1 MEKANHSIRTL
12 CRVMGVARSGYFKWR
27 QQRPSQRAREDA
39 KLTSLIEEIHEE
51 SDGTYG
57 APRIHVE
64 LREEHGVRVS
74 RKRVARLMRAKG
86 IQGVHRRR
94 QRRSK
99 ATKAQKERVY
109 EDLVQREFTADE
121 PDRLWL
127 ADITQHQT
135 DEGWLYI
142 AAVLDAYSKRIVGWS
157 MASNME
163 TELVVNAVEMA
174 VSQRQPA
181 LGLIHHSDQGSQ
193 YASLAFGH
201 RLTEAGLVGSMGSRG
216 DAFDNATMESFWAT
230 LQTELLDRRQWATR
244 TELKTAIFR
253 FIEIFYNRK
262 RRHSALGH
270 ISPDEY
276 EKRYPQHQ
284 AAA

>member
-1 MEKANHSIRTL
+1 
-12 CRVMGVARSGYFKWR
+12 MGVARSGYFKWR
-27 QQRPSQRAREDA
+27 QQRPSRRAREDA

-74 RKRVARLMRAKG
+74 RKRVARLMRASG

-94 QRRSK
+94 RRRSK

-127 ADITQHQT
+127 ADITQHET

-174 VSQRQPA
+174 VSQRQPV

-216 DAFDNATMESFWAT
+216 DAFDNAAMESFWAT

-244 TELKTAIFR
+244 TELKTAVFR